1 MPTNDRI
8 SQLKPGQSKEEVL
21 SLLGAPSS
29 VVSLDKNTWIYMSSE
44 VKQVAFFKPT
54 EIDRDVL
61 TIKFDKYD
69 QVADID
75 RLNKKNGTE
84 VAVSTDATQTL
95 GQEPGFFEKYFGF
108 SDQGFFVKLFLRL
121 SCFFQ
126 IFFTVGLQS
135 VILLFR
141 SGRSF
146 FPAAAI
152 QNLFGF
158 SV

>member
-1 MPTNDRI
+1 
-8 SQLKPGQSKEEVL
+8 
-21 SLLGAPSS
+21 
-29 VVSLDKNTWIYMSSE
+29 MSSE

-95 GQEPGFFEKYFGF
+95 GQEPGFFENYFG
-108 SDQGFFVKLFLRL
+108 G
-121 SCFFQ
+121 
-126 IFFTVGLQS
+126 VGQYMP
-135 VILLFR
+135 FATR
-141 SGRSF
+141 NRE
-146 FPAAAI
+146 
-152 QNLFGF
+152 NL
-158 SV
+158 

>member
-44 VKQVAFFKPT
+44 IKQVAFFKPT
-54 EIDRDVL
+54 EISRDVL

-75 RLNKKNGTE
+75 RLDKKKGAE
-84 VAVSTDATQTL
+84 VAVSNDATLTL
-95 GQEPGFFEKYFGF
+95 GQEPGFFEKYFGGVGQYMPF
-108 SDQGFFVKLFLRL
+108 STKNRD
-121 SCFFQ
+121 
-126 IFFTVGLQS
+126 
-135 VILLFR
+135 
-141 SGRSF
+141 
-146 FPAAAI
+146 
-152 QNLFGF
+152 NL
-158 SV
+158 

>member
-75 RLNKKNGTE
+75 RLNKKNG
-84 VAVSTDATQTL
+84 Q
-95 GQEPGFFEKYFGF
+95 
-108 SDQGFFVKLFLRL
+108 
-121 SCFFQ
+121 
-126 IFFTVGLQS
+126 
-135 VILLFR
+135 
-141 SGRSF
+141 
-146 FPAAAI
+146 
-152 QNLFGF
+152 
-158 SV
+158 

>member
-1 MPTNDRI
+1 MSTNKILFSIFTTAMLCSCSSDVFVSHNGNMPTNDRI

-95 GQEPGFFEKYFGF
+95 GQEPGFFERFFG
-108 SDQGFFVKLFLRL
+108 G
-121 SCFFQ
+121 
-126 IFFTVGLQS
+126 VGTYMP
-135 VILLFR
+135 FA
-141 SGRSF
+141 GRR
-146 FPAAAI
+146 
-152 QNLFGF
+152 QQM
-158 SV
+158 